1 VRRSGLIVA
10 GLLAWVVGGCGPA
23 PSSSRSPSVAPAS
36 ASAASPSS
44 AYAAPSPSAGVT
56 IDETLLEALPA
67 ELDGVPLLFSAEGI
81 EAARTDPAV
90 ARDVVAIAAGLLAD
104 PAGDFAFATVARLRP
119 NVMSEEFFRDWRD
132 SYDAAA
138 CEPAGS
144 VAGHAESEL
153 GGRPVFI
160 ATCGEGLRTYHTFD
174 EQRNLVVSISSLG
187 DRRFGER
194 LLEGMDG

>member
-1 VRRSGLIVA
+1 MRRFGLIVA
-10 GLLAWVVGGCGPA
+10 GLLACVVGGCGPA
-23 PSSSRSPSVAPAS
+23 PSLSPSPSAAPAS
-36 ASAASPSS
+36 AST
-44 AYAAPSPSAGVT
+44 APTSSAGVT
-56 IDETLLEALPA
+56 VDETLLETLPA
-67 ELDGVPLLFSAEGI
+67 ELDGLPLLFSAEGI

-90 ARDVVAIAAGLLAD
+90 ARDVEAIAAGLLAD

-138 CEPAGS
+138 CEPAGGI
-144 VAGHAESEL
+144 VGHAESEL

-174 EQRNLVVSISSLG
+174 EERNLVVSISSLG

-194 LLEGMDG
+194 LLEGMDR